1 MPFFFRFV
9 GDLLEAL
16 YNSRG
21 DPESHHITSHV
32 QVTRWFQQHR
42 QQLDIPE
49 TDACAVLSTLLP
61 ERRTDRVYFI
71 QTTKLEGIIGSA
83 LTLGSSRVKEL
94 RRHREPGLGLDLAD
108 CVDKILSTTVRC
120 ITVSVANLGRFLVLE
135 IWD

>member
-1 MPFFFRFV
+1 MATSLHMPFPFRFI

-16 YNSRG
+16 DDSRR
-21 DPESHHITSHV
+21 DPESRPTTNHV
-32 QVTRWFQQHR
+32 QVTRWFRQHR
-42 QQLDIPE
+42 QQLDMPE

-61 ERRTDRVYFI
+61 EQRTDRVYFI

-108 CVDKILSTTVRC
+108 CVDRILSVTVRC
-120 ITVSVANLGRFLVLE
+120 S
-135 IWD
+135 